1 MIQTKIVSSL
11 DKIFLDDRITKFHS
25 VSKISMLKNQRLSLQ
40 LAFVSNE
47 TNRQGSRVWAT
58 PAVEGALAEYATIRM
73 VAHIPSNMPVY
84 QERHDTNYL
93 RCEPG
98 LYPDLLQP
106 LHNGGK
112 VPVVCNQVRSAWIEF
127 DPQGKLDAGV
137 YPTNF
142 TLTLSSGEVLTQTV
156 EIKIIDALLPE
167 QELTVTQWFHCDCL
181 ADYYG
186 VEVFSERHWEI
197 IENFL
202 RTAVRNG
209 QNMVLTPVV
218 TPAFDTDIG
227 YERPTVQLVD
237 VTVNGGEY
245 SFNYDKLGRWI
256 DMAKSCGIK
265 YFEMAPFFSQ
275 WGAKNAPKIMA
286 TVDGEYKR
294 IFGWETDAAGDEY
307 VTFLGKFIP
316 SLIEYLKL
324 RDDDKLC
331 YYHMS
336 DEPHKDQIEQYK
348 KVRNSVKDML
358 KDYMSMDAL
367 SNYEFYLE
375 GAVDCPVPAVNHIEP
390 FIEGKV
396 ENLWCYYCCSQC
408 IDTSNRLFAMPLART
423 RIIGTQMFKYNIAG
437 FLQWGYNFYYNQ
449 GSRDLINPYCDS
461 TGDYFVQSG
470 DAYSVYPGFDGKAL
484 ESIRIVSFHEALQDL
499 RAMKLCE
506 QYYGHDFVVAEI
518 EKVYGEVRF
527 DRCPTTSEDMLAI
540 RRRIDE
546 LIEAKVGK

>member
-1 MIQTKIVSSL
+1 MVKTKIISSL
-11 DKIFLDDRITKFHS
+11 DKVFLDDRINKFRS
-25 VSKISMLKNQRLSLQ
+25 VSKVSMLRNQRLSLQ
-40 LAFVSNE
+40 LAFTHNE
-47 TNRQGSRVWAT
+47 IDRQGSRIWAK
-58 PAVEGALAEYATIRM
+58 PVIKGDLAECASIRI
-73 VAHIPSNMPVY
+73 VALIPSSMPIY

-93 RCEPG
+93 RYEPG

-106 LHNGGK
+106 LHNGGM
-112 VPVVCNQVRSAWIEF
+112 VPVVANQTRSIWIEF
-127 DPQGKLDAGV
+127 DPQGKIQAGV
-137 YPTNF
+137 YPTEILLELPN
-142 TLTLSSGEVLTQTV
+142 GEVITQTV
-156 EIKIIDALLPE
+156 EIKVINAFLPE
-167 QELTVTQWFHCDCL
+167 QELSVAQWFHCDCL

-202 RTAVRNG
+202 RVAARNG
-209 QNMVLTPVV
+209 QNMILTPII
-218 TPAFDTDIG
+218 TPAFDTAIG

-237 VTVNGGEY
+237 ITVENGKY
-245 SFNYDKLGRWI
+245 SFNYDKLARWI
-256 DMAKSCGIK
+256 DLTKACGFK
-265 YFEMAPFFSQ
+265 YYEMAPFFSQ

-307 VTFLGKFIP
+307 VSFLNEFIP
-316 SLIEYLKL
+316 SLINYLKS
-324 RDDDKLC
+324 RGDDKLC

-348 KVRNSVKDML
+348 KVRNNVKDML
-358 KDYMSMDAL
+358 KDYKSIDAL

-375 GAVDCPVPAVNHIEP
+375 GAVDCPVPSVNHIEP
-390 FIEGKV
+390 FIEGNV
-396 ENLWCYYCCSQC
+396 QNLWCYYCCSQC

-470 DAYSVYPGFDGKAL
+470 DAYSVYPGFKGEAL
-484 ESIRIVSFHEALQDL
+484 ESIRIAAFYEGIQDL

-506 QYYGHDFVVAEI
+506 EFYGHDFVVAEI
-518 EKVYGEVRF
+518 EKAYGEIRF
-527 DRCPTTSEDMLAI
+527 DRCPHTSEDMLAI
-540 RRRIDE
+540 RKRIDE
-546 LIEAKVGK
+546 LIEAKVG

>member
-1 MIQTKIVSSL
+1 MVKTKIISSL
-11 DKIFLDDRITKFHS
+11 DKVFLDDRINKFRS

-40 LAFVSNE
+40 LAFTHNE
-47 TNRQGSRVWAT
+47 IDRQGSRIWAT
-58 PAVEGALAEYATIRM
+58 PTISGALAEYATIRT
-73 VAHIPSNMPVY
+73 VALIPSAMPIY

-93 RCEPG
+93 RYEPG

-106 LHNGGK
+106 LHNGGQ
-112 VPVVCNQVRSAWIEF
+112 VTVVANQTRSVWIEF
-127 DPQGKLDAGV
+127 DPQGKIEAGV
-137 YPTNF
+137 YPTEIS
-142 TLTLSSGEVLTQTV
+142 LTLPNGDVISQTV
-156 EIKIIDALLPE
+156 EIKVINAYLPE
-167 QELTVTQWFHCDCL
+167 QELAITQWFHCDCL

-186 VEVFSERHWEI
+186 VEIFSERHWEI

-202 RTAVRNG
+202 RVAARNG
-209 QNMVLTPVV
+209 QNMLLTPVV
-218 TPAFDTDIG
+218 TPAFDTAIG
-227 YERPTVQLVD
+227 FERPTVQLVD
-237 VTVNGGEY
+237 ITVENGKY
-245 SFNYDKLGRWI
+245 SFNYDKLARWI
-256 DMAKSCGIK
+256 DLAKSCGFK
-265 YFEMAPFFSQ
+265 YFEMSPFFSQ

-307 VTFLGKFIP
+307 VNFLNQFIP
-316 SLIEYLKL
+316 ALIGYLKS
-324 RDDDKLC
+324 RGDDKLC

-348 KVRNSVKDML
+348 KVRNNVKDML
-358 KDYMSMDAL
+358 KDYKSIDAL

-375 GAVDCPVPAVNHIEP
+375 GAVDCPVPSVNHIEP

-423 RIIGTQMFKYNIAG
+423 RIIGAQMFKYNIAG

-470 DAYSVYPGFDGKAL
+470 DAYSVYPGFKGEAL
-484 ESIRIVSFHEALQDL
+484 ESIRIAAFYEGIQDI

-506 QYYGHDFVVAEI
+506 EFYGHDFVVAEI
-518 EKVYGEVRF
+518 EKVYGEIRF
-527 DRCPTTSEDMLAI
+527 DRCPNTAEDMLAI

-546 LIEAKVGK
+546 LIEAKVG